1 MDDGTFGDNEIL
13 VTSSVSVWLV
23 FDLLS
28 TAATHHLPSEDKR
41 EKKKPGKT
49 CTPLTWKDDWLQ
61 ESSPHP
67 LWLDKAAL
75 AV

>member
-28 TAATHHLPSEDKR
+28 TAATHHLLSEDKR
-41 EKKKPGKT
+41 EKKKARKNLHT
-49 CTPLTWKDDWLQ
+49 FDLQ
-61 ESSPHP
+61 RRLAPRKQSPP
-67 LWLDKAAL
+67 IM
-75 AV
+75 VR